1 MNGTSAR
8 SGLIAGLI
16 ATIVLSALMIL
27 KTAMGLMPQVNAIR
41 MLTHMGAVYVH
52 TPAVPV
58 MGWIAHFV
66 IGTILWGLIFAA
78 TYRAWP
84 GAAGIVKGIEFSIV
98 AWLLMMLIVMPLA
111 GAGPFGLRLGLP
123 APVATLVLHIIYG
136 AVLGVV
142 YAKLRSGAASVKAAQ
157 GTGT

>member
-8 SGLIAGLI
+8 SGLIAGLV

-27 KTAMGLMPQVNAIR
+27 KAAMGLMPQVNAIR

-78 TYRAWP
+78 SYRAWP
-84 GAAGIVKGIEFSIV
+84 GTAAIVKGIEFSIV

-111 GAGPFGLRLGLP
+111 GAGLFGLRLGLP

-136 AVLGVV
+136 AVLGIV
-142 YAKLRSGAASVKAAQ
+142 YAKLRSGTGSVKAA
-157 GTGT
+157 